1 MPFQPRFGSDVPFWL
16 DRPTDPPEPPFA
28 GQGKADIVIVGGGF
42 SGLWTAIQLKDSAPT
57 ADVVLLE
64 QAVVGYGASGRNG
77 GIIEAS
83 LTHGLANG
91 LRHFPDEIDILQ
103 AEGSRNY
110 HELVAFIRR
119 EGIDCDLEETG
130 SLTLATAPWQADGL
144 DEWAAD
150 LGRSRRAGR
159 GALFVAGTCR
169 DRLPHRRRRS
179 AAAAGSRR
187 DRRPRQA
194 RAWPQARRAG
204 ARRAHPRG
212 HARHPPRAHRFGRPR
227 ARGGRVGVGVRRLG
241 ASGRRAS
248 GARSAMPWGPAVAR
262 ESGAI
267 HAKRVVVATSAYSG
281 WFRRLS
287 TWFVPVYDYVLV
299 SEPLTP
305 EQKAAVGWS
314 GRQGGGDASNR
325 FHYFRLT
332 ADDRILWGGYDAIY
346 QGFSRV
352 APKFDARPATFD
364 LLDRQFREFL
374 PQLDDL
380 RWTHRWG
387 GAIDVTSN
395 FTVTF
400 GKTMGGRDPLRAGLY
415 RARRRGLTL
424 GGRRRARH
432 ARRARCGRAQDA
444 LRARQA
450 LAHPAR
456 AVALRGRGRAPA
468 RVRPRRRPTRAARA
482 SSCAPWSR
490 WASASTRRQRR
501 PSTDASL
508 GSQCPLG
515 AACGCAWRTG
525 TLSSPTARA
534 GGRSARPGR
543 PCGRRPR

>member
-144 DEWAAD
+144 DEWAAVSAD
-150 LGRSRRAGR
+150 HGEPAEVLSSSQARAEIASPIVVGGLRRPPGHDAIVDPGKLVR
-159 GALFVAGTCR
+159 GLKRAALARGVRVHEGTRVTLLEHTDSGVRVRVADATE
-169 DRLPHRRRRS
+169 S
-179 AAAAGSRR
+179 MAAGS
-187 DRRPRQA
+187 
-194 RAWPQARRAG
+194 
-204 ARRAHPRG
+204 
-212 HARHPPRAHRFGRPR
+212 
-227 ARGGRVGVGVRRLG
+227 G
-241 ASGRRAS
+241 ASGRGLS

-267 HAKRVVVATSAYSG
+267 HAKRVVIATSAYSG

-299 SEPLTP
+299 SEPLTS
-305 EQKAAVGWS
+305 EQMAAVGWS

-364 LLDRQFREFL
+364 LLDRQFRDFL
-374 PQLDDL
+374 PQLDGL

-400 GKTMGGRDPLRAGLY
+400 GKTMGGRILYVLGYTGL
-415 RARRRGLTL
+415 G
-424 GGRRRARH
+424 
-432 ARRARCGRAQDA
+432 
-444 LRARQA
+444 
-450 LAHPAR
+450 
-456 AVALRGRGRAPA
+456 VAA
-468 RVRPRRRPTRAARA
+468 
-482 SSCAPWSR
+482 SR
-490 WASASTRRQRR
+490 WAAGVVRDMLVEPDADVLKMRFVRDKPWPIPPEPLRSVSVALLQREYAR
-501 PSTDASL
+501 ADANEGRKSLFLRTIESL
-508 GSQCPLG
+508 GIGFDS
-515 AACGCAWRTG
+515 
-525 TLSSPTARA
+525 
-534 GGRSARPGR
+534 
-543 PCGRRPR
+543 